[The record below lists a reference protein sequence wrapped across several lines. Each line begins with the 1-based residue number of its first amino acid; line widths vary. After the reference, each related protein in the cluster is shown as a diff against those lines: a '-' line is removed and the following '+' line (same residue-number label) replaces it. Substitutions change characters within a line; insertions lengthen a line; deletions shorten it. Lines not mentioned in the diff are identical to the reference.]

1 MKSIDEIGKL
11 SIAELEAIAENRD
24 VKAPEGFAEKIE
36 TALLAA
42 AVSENAGKNKS
53 KRKKIVYVL
62 AGSLTIAAV
71 NALFLIFSFRQPKD
85 TFDDPLLAYAEV
97 ERVFSFVSEK
107 VDAGM
112 QKTLVLEDA
121 IDRTSGIMDT
131 VCRSDTA
138 E

>member
-11 SIAELEAIAENRD
+11 SVAELETIAENSD
-24 VKAPEGFAEKIE
+24 VKAPEGFTEKIE
-36 TALLAA
+36 TLLVASP
-42 AVSENAGKNKS
+42 VSGNAEKNKA
-53 KRKKIVYVL
+53 KRRRIAYVL
-62 AGSLTIAAV
+62 TASLTIAAV
-71 NALFLIFSFRQPKD
+71 CALFLIFSFRQPKD

-107 VDAGM
+107 VDAGI

-121 IDRTSGIMDT
+121 IDRTSGIVNT
-131 VCRSDTA
+131 VCRSETA